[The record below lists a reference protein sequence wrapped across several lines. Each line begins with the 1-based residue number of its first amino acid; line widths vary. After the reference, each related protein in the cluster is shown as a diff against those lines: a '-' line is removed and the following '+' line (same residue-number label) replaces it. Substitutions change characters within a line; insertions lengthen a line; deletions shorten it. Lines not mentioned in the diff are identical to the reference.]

1 VTATGERIRYLQG
14 RHVHSCAASTR
25 GVDRA
30 RQQQHCQAADA
41 LGPVNQNTF
50 DVGGCRRARY
60 QHRIARRLEQRIA
73 VGVMQVA
80 NDITGVEQSDK
91 MLREIC

>member
-1 VTATGERIRYLQG
+1 MRGFDPRRRSGAAAAPPSSCER
-14 RHVHSCAASTR
+14 
-25 GVDRA
+25 
-30 RQQQHCQAADA
+30 